1 MNAPSLP
8 VDHVERLKRARLSLD
23 GLSIGDAFGQH
34 FFVNN
39 VEFLIGERRIP
50 YPRWRYTDD
59 TEMALA
65 IFQVLTEH
73 GRVEQDRLAELFAR
87 RYERDPSRGY
97 GATAHRILQQ
107 VIRGSPWRTASYA
120 AFDGEGSMGNGAAMR
135 VAPLGAYFADDYD
148 RVVAEATLSAEVT
161 HGHPEGQAGGIAI
174 AIAAAY
180 AWRVGNGRE
189 TPAPGKLI
197 ETALRYTPDGET
209 RRGIEQA
216 QEMPRVVTPPTAADF
231 LGSGQRVISQDTVPF
246 TLWCAERHL
255 DHFEEAMWNTV
266 AGLGDRDTT
275 CAIVGGIVALA
286 AGRPSLPAEWLQAR
300 EPLQFDV

>member
-1 MNAPSLP
+1 LP
-8 VDHVERLKRARLSLD
+8 VDHAERLERARLSLD

-50 YPRWRYTDD
+50 YPRWKYTDD

-73 GRVEQDRLAELFAR
+73 GRIEQDRLAELFAR

-97 GATAHRILQQ
+97 GSTAHRILQQ
-107 VIRGSPWRTASYA
+107 INQGATWRTSSYA
-120 AFDGEGSMGNGAAMR
+120 AFDGAGSMGNGAAMR

-148 RVVAEATLSAEVT
+148 CVVVEATLSAEVT
-161 HGHPEGQAGGIAI
+161 HGHPEGQAGGVAI

-180 AWRVGNGRE
+180 AWRVGNGQE
-189 TPAPGKLI
+189 THAPGKLI

-216 QEMPRVVTPPTAADF
+216 LRLPADGSPVTAARL
-231 LGSGQRVISQDTVPF
+231 LGSGLRVTSPDTVPF
-246 TLWCAERHL
+246 TLWCAERHS

-275 CAIVGGIVALA
+275 CAIVGGIVALS